1 MLGPVLVCH
10 KKDKKAVKL
19 LCDTLLDVCPG
30 LAENVKV
37 LGADG
42 ENSILNQTCNEF
54 PFATLLLCIRHIEEN
69 FQRKLPKNATDTK
82 RNEVMTTIFG
92 NDSKK
97 GLVDSQSIEEFE
109 TEVPQFYASLSLE
122 KEWIDFLRY
131 FKRSKADII
140 KYHVI
145 KGAVN
150 ACELNDIEDKFYN
163 NSIESMDKLIKHW
176 QNYKKVDLFFFS
188 LRSMKN

>member
-1 MLGPVLVCH
+1 MHFL
-10 KKDKKAVKL
+10 
-19 LCDTLLDVCPG
+19 
-30 LAENVKV
+30 
-37 LGADG
+37 
-42 ENSILNQTCNEF
+42 
-54 PFATLLLCIRHIEEN
+54 FATLLLCIRHIEKNALQKFAE
-69 FQRKLPKNATDTK
+69 NATDTK
-82 RNEVMTTIFG
+82 KNEVMTTLFG

-122 KEWIDFLRY
+122 KEWRDFLRY

-176 QNYKKVDLFFFS
+176 QNYKKVDLFFF
-188 LRSMKN
+188 R